1 MNIDQLTEEYQAVM
15 NGFGFGYA
23 DTFEIL
29 SADEMYTFLDK
40 KREKM
45 MITRRPRV
53 DHELMKIEAA
63 LEYLRSFMV
72 RWDMAEA

>member
-1 MNIDQLTEEYQAVM
+1 MNINQLTEEYQAVM
-15 NGFGFGYA
+15 NGFGFGYS

-40 KREKM
+40 KRDAI
-45 MITRRPRV
+45 MITQRPRI

-63 LEYLRSFMV
+63 LEYLVSFMV
-72 RWDMAEA
+72 RWDMAEG